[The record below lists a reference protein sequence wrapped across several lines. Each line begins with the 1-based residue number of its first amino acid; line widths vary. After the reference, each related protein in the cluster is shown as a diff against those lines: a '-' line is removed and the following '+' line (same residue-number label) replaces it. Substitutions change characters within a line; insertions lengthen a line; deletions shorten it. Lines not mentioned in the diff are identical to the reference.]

1 MNDMLMLDDMID
13 EIHDMLIDHMNED
26 SAGPILQKIRELAD
40 TVGNAGYELGC
51 EETKDAY
58 ASMNDEDY

>member
-1 MNDMLMLDDMID
+1 MNAKIEIMID
-13 EIHDMLIDHMNED
+13 EVHDMLIDYMNED
-26 SAGPILQKIRELAD
+26 SASPILKKIRELVDFAGYD
-40 TVGNAGYELGC
+40 GYELGC